1 MVTTGDPQAIPQH
14 PENTIKTQL
23 AQLLSEPRVGQ
34 IQCWEFG
41 AEAISELHRRQRI
54 HASGTACED

>member
-1 MVTTGDPQAIPQH
+1 MVMTGDPQAIPKPLKHHQ
-14 PENTIKTQL
+14 TQL